1 MKENKT
7 MDRKK
12 VISLIKKGR
21 NPFLMVQ
28 TDGKTVPVTLE
39 TDGDEIWFTRDTG
52 VVKYSTGFS
61 YRCFLNSTEHILL
74 PEATTQKPEK
84 ESA

>member
-1 MKENKT
+1 
-7 MDRKK
+7 MDKKK

-28 TDGKTVPVTLE
+28 TDGKKIPVTLE
-39 TDGDEIWFTRDTG
+39 TDGNEIWFTRDTG

-61 YRCFLNSTEHILL
+61 YRCFLSSTEHILL
-74 PEATTQKPEK
+74 SETATQEPEK